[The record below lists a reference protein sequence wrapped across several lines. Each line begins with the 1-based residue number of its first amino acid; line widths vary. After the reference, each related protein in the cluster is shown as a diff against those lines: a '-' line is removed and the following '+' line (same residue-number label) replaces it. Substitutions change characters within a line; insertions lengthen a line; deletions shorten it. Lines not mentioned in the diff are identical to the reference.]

1 MPIGAQLVSITSF
14 LVHSTY
20 KGTHIFNE
28 SMVNSGSALQSWP
41 SGGTLDVSV
50 VHIMPE
56 PSGFVHKRISGVHM
70 FVESGTSMLKPSDRH
85 SVFYN
90 YLT

>member
-1 MPIGAQLVSITSF
+1 
-14 LVHSTY
+14 
-20 KGTHIFNE
+20 
-28 SMVNSGSALQSWP
+28 MVNSGLALQSWP

-56 PSGFVHKRISGVHM
+56 SSGFVHNRISGVHM
-70 FVESGTSMLKPSDRH
+70 FIESGTSMLKPSDRH
-85 SVFYN
+85 SGSYN